1 MAKNV
6 SAYEVAKELLGSD
19 TQKISEF
26 GSKYPLFA
34 RTVCLMNS
42 EYVLDLLKAIPDVSA
57 RNIETGL
64 ADMEVEENTE
74 ETAVE
79 ETKTETKK
87 TAKGKKTKKEEPQEE
102 IEEDAEETSDYESM
116 TTKDLYKL
124 CCERGI
130 SSKCKDRK
138 KATLVALL
146 KEYDNGSIEEPQEE
160 DADDWDDEEE
170 KETSY
175 EDMSARE
182 LYKLCT
188 EKGIKTKPKQDK
200 KVYIELL
207 NKEEEPEVED
217 EDDDDDDWE
226 I

>member
-34 RTVCLMNS
+34 RTVCLANS

-57 RNIETGL
+57 RNVETGL
-64 ADMEVEENTE
+64 ADMESEENTE
-74 ETAVE
+74 EDTTVE
-79 ETKTETKK
+79 ETKKETKK
-87 TAKGKKTKKEEPQEE
+87 TTKDKKVKKEEPQEDV
-102 IEEDAEETSDYESM
+102 EEEEEAGDYESM

-146 KEYDNGSIEEPQEE
+146 KEYDNGNLEEPQEDE
-160 DADDWDDEEE
+160 TDDWEDEEE
-170 KETSY
+170 VETSY

-188 EKGIKTKPKQDK
+188 EKGIKTKQKQDK

-207 NKEEEPEVED
+207 NKEEELED